1 MYIETQNA
9 AYCRGA
15 IYCHTNTISPPD
27 EQHIWMSE
35 NDFGFGGDHLKP
47 LIEVST
53 IKDKRGKD
61 L

>member
-9 AYCRGA
+9 AYCKRA
-15 IYCHTNTISPPD
+15 IYGHTNTMSPPD

-35 NDFGFGGDHLKP
+35 NNFDFGGEYLKP
-47 LIEVST
+47 LIEVFN
-53 IKDKRGKD
+53 IKDKSGKD